1 MLLKE
6 DVIVG
11 EGAITTKSLSAGE
24 NFELPAPMSIW
35 KRQCFSEVIKKV
47 SPVDFFGAER
57 FAAPWGGK
65 WCGDGRLGRVSA
77 GLL

>member
-1 MLLKE
+1 MLLKG

-11 EGAITTKSLSAGE
+11 EGAITTKRLSAGE
-24 NFELPAPMSIW
+24 DVELPAPMSIW

-57 FAAPWGGK
+57 FAAPWGGEVV
-65 WCGDGRLGRVSA
+65 W
-77 GLL
+77 